1 MKKGR
6 TGKAYRVALLGM
18 LFALAIVL
26 SLVEGML
33 TPLLGLQPGVK
44 PGLANIVVM
53 YALFFL
59 GASQAA
65 TLVGL
70 KAFFVLLTRGIV
82 AGALSVCGGMA
93 ALFVMLL
100 ARRVAGGNSYFI
112 LSVSGAIAHNVG
124 QLCLVNLLL
133 TRSVY
138 TFYYLPVLLI
148 SGLVMGS
155 LTSLSL
161 KALLPA
167 LGKINC
173 DIIEK
178 KSQ

>member
-1 MKKGR
+1 M
-6 TGKAYRVALLGM
+6 
-18 LFALAIVL
+18 
-26 SLVEGML
+26 
-33 TPLLGLQPGVK
+33 
-44 PGLANIVVM
+44 
-53 YALFFL
+53 
-59 GASQAA
+59 
-65 TLVGL
+65 
-70 KAFFVLLTRGIV
+70 
-82 AGALSVCGGMA
+82 CGGMA

-124 QLCLVNLLL
+124 QLCFVNLLL

-167 LGKINC
+167 LEKINC